1 MTEEFDEKEEEEE
14 EEFGSL
20 IGERVILFHGRDHGD
35 CEAMDDEV

>member
-1 MTEEFDEKEEEEE
+1 MTEEFDEKEEEE